1 MEETLFCVCS
11 SVAAFDANVIVQ
23 VSCYFSFL
31 LILLHFCFFF
41 DHCRIR
47 YNNILKAKGVS
58 NRLVLVYPKEGTFWQ
73 TNPLCILDGPDWV
86 TTDDQVA
93 SKLFVN
99 YVSQTEQQ
107 SQLCKYGI
115 RPYSSKAATASN
127 CFDADPFTDANGVIP
142 GLTTTDIPVII
153 DPSPRVVESVVQMW
167 LDNRKP
173 VKWIMVLDQ
182 SGSMAAGNKIGLLR
196 QAAVAFINQM
206 VDRDYLGI
214 ISFNSQVTTR
224 LTLDRQLNASRVTAE
239 QQIEQLEAFG
249 HTELRAGL
257 IQALDMMNLV
267 IVEDRGG
274 VNATMAYNYGVLVLT
289 DGDDTSTLSVDDVYS
304 RLPEGVSSSE
314 LHIFTIVL
322 GSELTGEDDKFMR
335 EIATRTNGKR
345 FDVSDASDLE
355 LTFTLINAE
364 R

>member
-1 MEETLFCVCS
+1 MLLFIFAHSFTL
-11 SVAAFDANVIVQ
+11 
-23 VSCYFSFL
+23 L
-31 LILLHFCFFF
+31 FFYF

-47 YNNILKAKGVS
+47 YNNVLKAKGVS

-73 TNPLCILDGPDWV
+73 THPLCILDGPDWV

-93 SKLFVN
+93 SQLFVN

-127 CFDADPFTDANGVIP
+127 CLGADPFTDANGVIP
-142 GLTTTDIPVII
+142 GLTTTDIPAII

-182 SGSMAAGNKIGLLR
+182 SGSMAEGNKIGLLR

-249 HTELRAGL
+249 NTELRAGL

-267 IVEDRGG
+267 IVEDRSNGG
-274 VNATMAYNYGVLVLT
+274 VNATTAYNYGVLVLT
-289 DGDDTSTLSVDDVYS
+289 DGDDTSTRSVDDVYS

-314 LHIFTIVL
+314 LHIFTIDL
-322 GSELTGEDDKFMR
+322 GSGLTGEDDVFMS

-355 LTFTLINAE
+355 LTFTLIHAE
-364 R
+364 L

>member
-1 MEETLFCVCS
+1 MLLGSSDCCQCHRPSVMLLFIFAHSFTL
-11 SVAAFDANVIVQ
+11 
-23 VSCYFSFL
+23 L
-31 LILLHFCFFF
+31 FFF
-41 DHCRIR
+41 YHCRIR

-93 SKLFVN
+93 SRLFLK

-142 GLTTTDIPVII
+142 GLTTTDIPAII
-153 DPSPRVVESVVQMW
+153 DPSPSVVESVVQMW

-182 SGSMAAGNKIGLLR
+182 SGSMADGNKIGLLR

-249 HTELRAGL
+249 NTELRAGL

-267 IVEDRGG
+267 IVEDRSNGG
-274 VNATMAYNYGVLVLT
+274 VNAATAYNYGVLVLT
-289 DGDDTSTLSVDDVYS
+289 DGDDTSGRSVDNVYS

-314 LHIFTIVL
+314 LHIFTVIL
-322 GSELTGEDDKFMR
+322 GSELEGEDDVFMS

-345 FDVSDASDLE
+345 FDVSDASVLE
-355 LTFTLINAE
+355 LTFTLIHAE
-364 R
+364 L